1 MMQKDN
7 FGRKTLFRFFGCLVF
22 SILFLTQI
30 NAQNN
35 SLNGIVYGMVSS
47 NDGKDAPNVNVQI
60 SNLKKSV
67 LTDDKGMYKIEHLPS
82 GIFDIE
88 IFLPGYQK
96 QVKTFTIQPGSVVQ
110 LNFKLDIT
118 SRQLEDIIVS
128 STKRKFGID
137 NSETVA
143 KIPLSNLENSQVY
156 TTISKSLI
164 ADQMVY
170 SVDDAMRNAPGV
182 QTMWAATGRAGDG
195 GAYYNSRGF
204 TMQSTLRNGIAGVVT
219 DAIDAAN
226 LETLEVIK
234 GPSATLFGSTLTS
247 YGGLINRVTKKPF
260 DHFGGNVSMSLGSYQ
275 FGRGSIDIN
284 SPLDKKKQLLFR
296 LNGAYNN
303 QGSFQTEG
311 FSKRYFVA
319 PSLLYKPSEKLSI
332 SLDAELSYGKNQ
344 VSPYLFFYYPVAQL
358 GVTNAK
364 QINMDYKN
372 AYVGDGMYQT
382 SNSANYFGQ
391 VNYKISKSFTSS
403 TNFSYGQSY
412 SNGRAAYF
420 YLVPNTTDINNY
432 YLARADQSTRNGKRK
447 TLEIQQNFN
456 GDFKIG
462 SVRNRIVLG
471 LDYTRL
477 NANILFYYP
486 SSYFDIVP
494 LSSGYDYS
502 TMNGV
507 SLNNY
512 YDTSS
517 TVGTYPSISITN
529 TYSAYISDVINL
541 TDRFNISAGVR
552 VDRFNIND
560 QGSNQKYNQT
570 VFSPKFG
577 AVYQI
582 IKDQVSIF
590 ANYQNGFTNKNTY
603 TAYKKGQQDSL
614 VTVIAKPEQANQ
626 WEAGFKTDLIKN
638 RVSASLS
645 YYDITVKNTV
655 RADPN
660 LPALAS
666 VQNGTQ
672 VSRGVELQLSANVF
686 DGFNFTSGISY
697 NDSKYTEADSTV
709 LGRRPTT
716 ASSPWQANWWMSY
729 RISNGVLNG
738 LRIGF
743 GGNYANNNEI
753 VNSTTMGVFYLPSY
767 LVLNSAITY
776 ETNHLILGLKV
787 DNLTNKHYW
796 TGYTTMNPQM
806 LRQLVASV
814 SYKF

>member
-1 MMQKDN
+1 MQKDN